1 MTVRQWLTEAEGRI
15 PGPDAA
21 VEARWMLEDALR
33 ATPTELRLALGR
45 PIPDRSLSRLADWL
59 ERRASGVPLQY
70 VLGYAPFMGYDF
82 RVDERVLI
90 PRQDTELL
98 CELAIGHIKQTEVG
112 TEALDLCTGSGAVAI
127 AIALKCPDA
136 RVTATDLSADALALA
151 RENARRLDA
160 RVEFACGDFFEPVRG
175 RRFDV
180 IACNPPYLTGAD
192 MDALQPEVR
201 FEPASALYGGED
213 GLAFYRRAAAE
224 VRGFLKPGGRALFE
238 VGAGQARAVCELL
251 GGHCEIYRDL
261 NQIERVVA
269 LNAEG

>member
-1 MTVRQWLTEAEGRI
+1 MTARQWLTEAQARI

-21 VEARWMLEDALR
+21 VEARWMLADALG
-33 ATPTELRLALGR
+33 ATPTELRLAPDR
-45 PIPDRSLSRLADWL
+45 PIPDRTLLHLANWL

-70 VLGYAPFMGYDF
+70 VLGYAPFMGHDL
-82 RVDERVLI
+82 RVDGRVLI

-98 CELAIGHIKQTEVG
+98 CELAIERARRTGADA
-112 TEALDLCTGSGAVAI
+112 EALDLCTGSGAVAI
-127 AIALKCPDA
+127 AVALKCPGA

-151 RENARRLDA
+151 RENASRLGA
-160 RVEFACGDFFEPVRG
+160 HVEFACGDFFEPVRG
-175 RRFDV
+175 CRFDV
-180 IACNPPYLTGAD
+180 ISCNPPYLTGAD

-201 FEPASALYGGED
+201 FEPALALYGGED
-213 GLAFYRRAAAE
+213 GLAFYRRAAAQ

-238 VGAGQARAVCELL
+238 VGAGQARAVSELL

-269 LNAEG
+269 LSAEG